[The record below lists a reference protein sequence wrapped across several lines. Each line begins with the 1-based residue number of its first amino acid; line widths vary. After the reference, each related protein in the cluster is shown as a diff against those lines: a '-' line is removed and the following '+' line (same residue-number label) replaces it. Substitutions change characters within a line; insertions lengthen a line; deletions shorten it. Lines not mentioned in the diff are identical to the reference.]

1 MVRIHLPPAA
11 NRMRTSVFGWASH
24 RSRSEES
31 SPKYLPARFS
41 AAVDRSHCLCC
52 PFGLLYSNARIWC
65 LTHRRCR
72 SGCACRSSAST
83 LRSAVTGSPAE
94 EDGFELS
101 IPLGWNNGSGPL
113 RSTLG
118 ASTLPLKELI
128 DFVRAQ

>member
-1 MVRIHLPPAA
+1 
-11 NRMRTSVFGWASH
+11 
-24 RSRSEES
+24 
-31 SPKYLPARFS
+31 
-41 AAVDRSHCLCC
+41 
-52 PFGLLYSNARIWC
+52 
-65 LTHRRCR
+65 
-72 SGCACRSSAST
+72 
-83 LRSAVTGSPAE
+83 VTGSLAE